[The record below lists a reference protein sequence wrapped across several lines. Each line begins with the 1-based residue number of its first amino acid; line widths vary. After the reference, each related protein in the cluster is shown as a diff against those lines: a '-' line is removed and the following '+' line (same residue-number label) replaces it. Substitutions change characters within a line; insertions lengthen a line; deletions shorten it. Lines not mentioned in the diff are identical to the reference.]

1 MRVVSLFF
9 ASRSRHTGCALVTG
23 VQTCALP
30 ICRRYRLCRG
40 YVADEGCAWLVPEVY
55 RSRDDDRRLPRVR
68 ETGASG
74 GWQETS
80 DLTRIGMKKD
90 APHSVGRP
98 FTNASLK
105 LDAFVALGFAA
116 LGLFARMMAYPLRHD
131 EQIYLPAGI
140 LFTSGDLYQDFSFN
154 HLPNLPLLLGGIFAL
169 TGSSHYLL
177 VGRIVIFM
185 CWIATVAALALKI
198 GRAHV

>member
-55 RSRDDDRRLPRVR
+55 RSSDDDRRLPRVR

-80 DLTRIGMKKD
+80 DLTR
-90 APHSVGRP
+90 
-98 FTNASLK
+98 
-105 LDAFVALGFAA
+105 
-116 LGLFARMMAYPLRHD
+116 
-131 EQIYLPAGI
+131 
-140 LFTSGDLYQDFSFN
+140 
-154 HLPNLPLLLGGIFAL
+154 
-169 TGSSHYLL
+169 
-177 VGRIVIFM
+177 
-185 CWIATVAALALKI
+185 KI
-198 GRAHV
+198 GRSGCRERVRQYLQISVGGVSITKKTTYNKRHDGTLLKNTSSRIT